1 MKNKF
6 YFCFNCCRTDLGCW
20 REESSARPAKLPL
33 PGELATGSRLGGS
46 SGHYAGTKPTA
57 TTRPSAPR
65 DNAGGCALSRGML
78 EVEDKDFVSPAA
90 AGSEA
95 APRASAHPRCG
106 QSLPCVSAAAAQAE
120 PRRGASL
127 RGLERNIL
135 CQIRNTYP
143 TGFLKAIY

>member
-120 PRRGASL
+120 PRRGASRSSEAL
-127 RGLERNIL
+127 KETFFAKYVIL
-135 CQIRNTYP
+135 TP
-143 TGFLKAIY
+143 LGF